1 MNPDSIAKISV
12 SNLSH
17 QFQIGSDS
25 KNLVVLNDINIA
37 ISKSTFISIVG
48 ESGCGKST
56 LLRIM
61 AGLITPS
68 KGIVEYE
75 NKKVSGIDPN
85 LGFVFQQD
93 SVFPW
98 LTVAQNIEYGLKAR
112 RIARSE
118 RKDLVDHWCDLVG
131 LIKFKSA
138 YPKQL
143 SGGMRKR
150 VDLARV
156 FVNSPSVLLMDEP
169 FGALDVQTKH
179 DMQEVV
185 LDLWSKTKSTIIF
198 VTHDLE
204 EAIFLSNKVLVMS
217 SRPGQISS
225 SLDINLDYP
234 RIEES
239 RISDSFH
246 TSKQLL
252 WAEMKTARLNS
263 GK

>member
-1 MNPDSIAKISV
+1 MKSDSIAKISV

-17 QFQIGSDS
+17 QFKIGSDS
-25 KNLVVLNDINIA
+25 KPLVALDNINIE
-37 ISKSTFISIVG
+37 INKSKFISIVG

-61 AGLITPS
+61 AGLIIPS
-68 KGIVEYE
+68 TGLVKYE
-75 NKKVSGIDPN
+75 NKKVTGIDPN

-112 RIARSE
+112 GIPRAE
-118 RKDLVDHWCDLVG
+118 RKDLVEHWCHLVG
-131 LIKFKSA
+131 LIKFQSA

-185 LDLWSKTKSTIIF
+185 LDLWSQTKSTIIF

-204 EAIFLSNKVLVMS
+204 EAVFLSNKVLVMS

-225 SLDINLDYP
+225 LVDITLDYP
-234 RIEES
+234 RTEGS
-239 RISDSFH
+239 RMSDSFH
-246 TSKQLL
+246 TSKQSL
-252 WAEMKTARLNS
+252 WLAMQTARLNS

>member
-1 MNPDSIAKISV
+1 
-12 SNLSH
+12 
-17 QFQIGSDS
+17 
-25 KNLVVLNDINIA
+25 
-37 ISKSTFISIVG
+37 
-48 ESGCGKST
+48 
-56 LLRIM
+56 
-61 AGLITPS
+61 
-68 KGIVEYE
+68 
-75 NKKVSGIDPN
+75 
-85 LGFVFQQD
+85 
-93 SVFPW
+93 
-98 LTVAQNIEYGLKAR
+98 
-112 RIARSE
+112 
-118 RKDLVDHWCDLVG
+118 
-131 LIKFKSA
+131 
-138 YPKQL
+138 
-143 SGGMRKR
+143 MRKR

-156 FVNSPSVLLMDEP
+156 FVNSPSILLMDEP

-204 EAIFLSNKVLVMS
+204 EAVFLSNKVMVMS
-217 SRPGQISS
+217 SRPGKILS